1 MKKLFKLCLAFTF
14 IFGLVDCSKQDS
26 KTPDSK
32 NTTLTV
38 SATSNTHA
46 VVLEEANAILE
57 KDYGITLNIEVLSDY
72 YVFNKALADG
82 DVDANY
88 FQHIP
93 FLNNEIANNGY
104 DIVNAGGIHI
114 EPFGFFSKSITSL
127 DELKDGDIIVI
138 SNSTSDHGRILTL
151 LASAD
156 VITLKEGVDAVNAT
170 IADIESNPKNL
181 KFVEVKPE
189 LLATAYQNNE
199 GVLVAINGN
208 YALEA
213 GLDPTKD
220 AILVEEASK
229 ENPYVNVI
237 ACRSEDKDDERIKAL
252 VEVLKSDEIRT
263 FIENK
268 YKGSVVVV
276 D

>member
-1 MKKLFKLCLAFTF
+1 M
-14 IFGLVDCSKQDS
+14 
-26 KTPDSK
+26 
-32 NTTLTV
+32 
-38 SATSNTHA
+38 
-46 VVLEEANAILE
+46 
-57 KDYGITLNIEVLSDY
+57 
-72 YVFNKALADG
+72 
-82 DVDANY
+82 
-88 FQHIP
+88 
-93 FLNNEIANNGY
+93 
-104 DIVNAGGIHI
+104 
-114 EPFGFFSKSITSL
+114 
-127 DELKDGDIIVI
+127 I

>member
-14 IFGLVDCSKQDS
+14 IFGLVACSKKDS
-26 KTPDSK
+26 KTPDSNK
-32 NTTLTV
+32 TLTV
-38 SATSNTHA
+38 SATSNPHA
-46 VVLEEANAILE
+46 VILEEAKAILE

-93 FLNNEIANNGY
+93 FLNNEIANNKY

-151 LASAD
+151 LASAN
-156 VITLKEGVDAVNAT
+156 VITLKDGVDAINAT
-170 IADIESNPKNL
+170 ISDIESNPKNL
-181 KFVEVKPE
+181 EFVEVKPE

-220 AILVEEASK
+220 AVLVEEASS